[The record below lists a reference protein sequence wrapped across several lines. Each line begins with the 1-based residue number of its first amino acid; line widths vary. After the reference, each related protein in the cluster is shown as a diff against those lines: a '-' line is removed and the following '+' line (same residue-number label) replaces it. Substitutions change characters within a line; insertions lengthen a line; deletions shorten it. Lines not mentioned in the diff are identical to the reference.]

1 MKQLTLKEFD
11 SMDEAVK
18 FVNENKIDKSDIL
31 NIVAETYS
39 SCLGVVGSKIKL
51 LYWEIIWY

>member
-31 NIVAETYS
+31 NIVAGTYS
-39 SCLGVVGSKIKL
+39 SWLGVVGSKIKL
-51 LYWEIIWY
+51 LYWK